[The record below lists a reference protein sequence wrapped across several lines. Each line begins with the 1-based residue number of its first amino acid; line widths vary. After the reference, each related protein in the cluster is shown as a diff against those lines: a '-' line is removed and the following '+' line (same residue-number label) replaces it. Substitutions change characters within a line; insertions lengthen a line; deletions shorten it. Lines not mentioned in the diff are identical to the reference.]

1 LELRAAKKRAQVKK
15 ISGAKT
21 AEITLCFFIVS
32 INKMYVIKLPSVED
46 GRYMMGRKLWQ
57 EKTVRI
63 EEAHR
68 SCRMFD
74 NE

>member
-1 LELRAAKKRAQVKK
+1 
-15 ISGAKT
+15 
-21 AEITLCFFIVS
+21 
-32 INKMYVIKLPSVED
+32 MYVIKLPSVED